1 MSNIGNVF
9 RKLRKSKGLSQKEV
23 AAGILSPQFLSEFE
37 RGNSNISLLNFI
49 SLLDKINVQIT
60 EFKIHSDELT
70 DQTQQYFL
78 SNYDKAYRTRN
89 VVKLNELIGTQD
101 KLYRKFNLPRLQP
114 NLIILKQRINQLSN
128 LSFNQTDAN
137 LIYNYL
143 VNCEEW
149 HYYEVCLFGNSAF
162 FMSLP
167 QVEKLT
173 RIALSKINQYEKLLL
188 NSSTFATVMMNL
200 RNYFLEANHLS
211 QVSSLIKDVD
221 QVLIN
226 QNYFYDK
233 NRLNYLKGIYKIKI
247 EALDEGKDLCQE
259 AIRLMNHFGA
269 IDVTN
274 ILQTEF
280 NALLLKNQSKAS

>member
-1 MSNIGNVF
+1 
-9 RKLRKSKGLSQKEV
+9 
-23 AAGILSPQFLSEFE
+23 
-37 RGNSNISLLNFI
+37 
-49 SLLDKINVQIT
+49 
-60 EFKIHSDELT
+60 
-70 DQTQQYFL
+70 
-78 SNYDKAYRTRN
+78 
-89 VVKLNELIGTQD
+89 
-101 KLYRKFNLPRLQP
+101 
-114 NLIILKQRINQLSN
+114 
-128 LSFNQTDAN
+128 
-137 LIYNYL
+137 
-143 VNCEEW
+143 
-149 HYYEVCLFGNSAF
+149 
-162 FMSLP
+162 MSLP